1 MHIYCYVFF
10 VVRQRDF
17 VLSYNCSVLKQ
28 VPPYSML
35 FEARR
40 NIGASFGD
48 LCASGN
54 TYQYKQRPELKC
66 ESLRIIAEG
75 GNLIIFVLTIHEQSR
90 IKITSRQNLEIAS
103 PLELI
108 DSKTH
113 DNFVKNQKHEF
124 LLLNAETKIGN
135 RDKKRK
141 VSLG

>member
-1 MHIYCYVFF
+1 
-10 VVRQRDF
+10 
-17 VLSYNCSVLKQ
+17 
-28 VPPYSML
+28 ML

-54 TYQYKQRPELKC
+54 TYQYKQCPKLKR
-66 ESLRIIAEG
+66 EGIRIITEG

-90 IKITSRQNLEIAS
+90 IKITCRQNLEIAS

-135 RDKKRK
+135 RDKNGKYLWDNTYKR
-141 VSLG
+141 